1 MLSILHIT
9 MTSLLAV
16 VAPRIGKISF
26 KMASVVLKEETIYY
40 KMVYCTIRIYTDKKL
55 TFLKGALIE
64 LSS

>member
-40 KMVYCTIRIYTDKKL
+40 KMVYCTTRIYTDKK
-55 TFLKGALIE
+55 TDFSERGAYRDK
-64 LSS
+64 